1 MREQGDNTEL
11 AVVLARLAEL
21 ERRLDERNTRLRDT
35 IDKQGNKIDD
45 LDCRLRDV
53 EISSAKLFTMITGGG
68 TIGGAVTAIVMVI
81 AKAAGLF

>member
-1 MREQGDNTEL
+1 MPGQGDNTEL

-21 ERRLDERNTRLRDT
+21 ERRLDERNTRLRDAL
-35 IDKQGNKIDD
+35 DKQGNKIDD

-53 EISSAKLFTMITGGG
+53 EISSAKLLTMITGGG
-68 TIGGAVTAIVMVI
+68 TIGGAIAATMMVV